1 MKHTIAVIGA
11 GGRESVLVES
21 YSKSPQVGKILVMPG
36 NDLIQ
41 SVSRIPV
48 QTFPD
53 VKTHEVDKIIH
64 LCVKHHVTLVD
75 IAQEAAVE
83 AGLADLLAEKHILYT
98 GPTKAAGQLE
108 WDKAWARDF
117 MSKFG
122 IPHPQ
127 YHVFTS
133 PSAGKKHINSQSEGK
148 WFIKASGL
156 AEGKGVLPATNKQE
170 ALEAIDQMTKFHQA
184 GETFLIEE
192 WLEGEEFSTYVV
204 TDGHS
209 YQIIG
214 SAQDHKRAY
223 NFDQGLNT
231 GGMGCSSPPLL
242 LTPKIIKQ
250 IDAKIIAP
258 TIKGMAKLGR
268 PYTGILYVGGMISG
282 GKPSVIEFNARWGD
296 PEAQVVVPG
305 IKTDLYQISL
315 AVAKKSLAKLRI
327 KTDSKARVAVVGAS
341 NGYPGDYSAVK
352 GKRIFGLD
360 RHFDGVQIYG
370 AGITKTGRNYYAA
383 GGRLFHLVGEGKTV
397 LEARQKAYSAISQ
410 IYLEGNNLHYR
421 TDIGWRD
428 VARLTHS

>member
-133 PSAGKKHINSQSEGK
+133 P
-148 WFIKASGL
+148 
-156 AEGKGVLPATNKQE
+156 
-170 ALEAIDQMTKFHQA
+170 
-184 GETFLIEE
+184 
-192 WLEGEEFSTYVV
+192 
-204 TDGHS
+204 
-209 YQIIG
+209 
-214 SAQDHKRAY
+214 
-223 NFDQGLNT
+223 
-231 GGMGCSSPPLL
+231 
-242 LTPKIIKQ
+242 
-250 IDAKIIAP
+250 
-258 TIKGMAKLGR
+258 
-268 PYTGILYVGGMISG
+268 
-282 GKPSVIEFNARWGD
+282 
-296 PEAQVVVPG
+296 
-305 IKTDLYQISL
+305 
-315 AVAKKSLAKLRI
+315 
-327 KTDSKARVAVVGAS
+327 
-341 NGYPGDYSAVK
+341 
-352 GKRIFGLD
+352 
-360 RHFDGVQIYG
+360 
-370 AGITKTGRNYYAA
+370 
-383 GGRLFHLVGEGKTV
+383 
-397 LEARQKAYSAISQ
+397 
-410 IYLEGNNLHYR
+410 
-421 TDIGWRD
+421 
-428 VARLTHS
+428 